1 MISNTHKTMDHGPG
15 SPAKSHSF
23 AGDMLTH
30 LRVSIVATLVLGFIV
45 SGVYP
50 VVVWGLAQVLFH
62 QKASGSLIKKD
73 GTPTDDDSQAVGSA
87 WLGQP
92 FSDVKYFHPRP
103 SAANNSP
110 GASFS
115 STGGYDATSSG
126 GTNFGPLSDELI
138 NGATTQPSAPA
149 AQPIAQGATPAPA
162 TTQAVAAVVA
172 TVPSS
177 TQLAEVIAFDGVR
190 LRAIHYAIDNGIAF
204 KLYTQ
209 RADGTGQRTE
219 VPLSKF
225 QDAQGN
231 LNDTA
236 LIDAFPHPPADITAP
251 DRMTV
256 VADNFA
262 QPIPADAVTSSA
274 SGLDPHITPANATL
288 QIGRVAKAR
297 GITTEQVAALIDEHT
312 DGPSLGFLGDP
323 GVNVL
328 ALNLALDAKYPVAPV
343 PATQPVAAPALATP
357 ATQPAAH

>member
-50 VVVWGLAQVLFH
+50 VVVWGLAQALFH

-92 FSDVKYFHPRP
+92 FSDAKYFQPRP
-103 SAANNSP
+103 SAAGN
-110 GASFS
+110 
-115 STGGYDATSSG
+115 GYDATASG
-126 GTNFGPLSDELI
+126 GTNLGPLSDKLI
-138 NGATTQPSAPA
+138 NGVTTPATTQP
-149 AQPIAQGATPAPA
+149 
-162 TTQAVAAVVA
+162 TTQPEA
-172 TVPSS
+172 
-177 TQLAEVIAFDGVR
+177 LAFDGVR
-190 LRAIHYAIDNGIAF
+190 LRTIHYAVANNIAF

-209 RADGTGQRTE
+209 RADGNGLRTE

-236 LIDAFPHPPADITAP
+236 LVDAFPHPPADITAP

-256 VADNFA
+256 VADDFA

-328 ALNLALDAKYPVAPV
+328 ALNLALDAKYPAAPV
-343 PATQPVAAPALATP
+343 PATPPVAAPATATP